1 MCLTLGG
8 MAWFMSLNLM
18 KEKKM
23 IPKLIKNFAA
33 YFLTLIFC
41 RSNSRKEIIRSY
53 ELLVNPKPKI
63 ITVAVTPINEN
74 QAKADEDANKNKPD
88 VEVTYLNADKL
99 DATFLS
105 LLNNFFAAIFITSF
119 FLLNFLAL
127 IIVPAVNP
135 ANS

>member
-1 MCLTLGG
+1 
-8 MAWFMSLNLM
+8 M

-23 IPKLIKNFAA
+23 IPKSIKNFAA

-119 FLLNFLAL
+119 FLLNFLVL